1 MRELGANDVRSA
13 SDQDHSTCIGQLKN
27 GSCHALNQSRCGR
40 VKAEQFFEGVLKGR
54 FPVLL
59 DELFQALGKTLI
71 LDIPLSQCFDQRG
84 PTNGSYQVTETSQ
97 SPFAR
102 L

>member
-13 SDQDHSTCIGQLKN
+13 SDQDHSTCISQLKN
-27 GSCHALNQSRCGR
+27 GPCHALNQSRCGG

-71 LDIPLSQCFDQRG
+71 LEYRFHNVLIKEG
-84 PTNGSYQVTETSQ
+84 PRMGL
-97 SPFAR
+97 FK
-102 L
+102 